1 MGTPIVRVP
10 QNIICMN
17 SYIERLAW
25 GTDAGFYRY
34 VPEEVLHPATEQ
46 QVQQILARAHREHK
60 SITFRAAGT
69 SLSGQAC
76 GPSILMVTGKKWEQ
90 YEVLDNGKRIRL
102 QPGIVGARVNQ
113 ILKPYG
119 RRFTPDPAS
128 LNSAM
133 VGGIV
138 NNNAS
143 GMVCGVHAN
152 SYRMLDSVRL
162 ILADGTVLDTGDEKS
177 KADFRVSHP
186 HFVRRIE
193 DLRDRTL
200 ANKRL
205 TELIRKK
212 YSIKNVTGLTILPF
226 VEYQN
231 PFDIIAHLIVGSEG
245 TLAFLSSIVMKTG
258 EDYDHTASALLLF
271 PTTESACRCVTEL
284 KQTGAP
290 SAVEYF
296 DRRSMRVVEQDFP
309 ELQGLPEDAGAELLK
324 VEAST
329 QAELEDKIRQIEEV
343 LTHYTLCQP
352 AKFTQ
357 DPALVGKYWAMRS
370 GIFPAVGGTRPI
382 GTTCL
387 IEDIAFPI
395 EHLAEATADLRELF
409 EKHHYPDAV
418 IYGHAFEGNYH
429 FILNQRFDSGEAV
442 AQYDAMMHA
451 VVDLVVDKY
460 HGSLKAEH
468 GTGRNMAPFVR
479 REWGD
484 DAYQLMKDVKA
495 LFDPENIFNPGVI
508 FNEDPASYIQHIKPL
523 PEVHPLVDRCIE
535 CGFCEV
541 NCVACGFT
549 EGSKTMAL
557 SSRQRIVIQR
567 EIARLTKEG
576 NRREA
581 GKLRRAF
588 RRIGKDLCV
597 GDGLC
602 STSCPVG
609 INTGEFIHVIRQM
622 EMSGAGKAFS
632 RFAASHFEGVAGTIG
647 SVLGMANLGRVV
659 LGEKN
664 MQRVAN
670 GLHHLGIP
678 QWTPS
683 IPQRTPVDAVQKA
696 GQVLVFHNPTELP
709 PKVVYFP
716 SCLNQRL
723 GVDKRAKE
731 PYNQPLIN
739 EMTELLAKASY
750 EVIFPDNLPNL
761 CCGTIWESKGDPE
774 TADRKANELMQALLK
789 ASDNGKYP
797 ILCDQSPCLHR
808 MRKTMQDSGLRLYEP
823 VEFIDKFLMARLE
836 ITKLPV
842 TVAVHATC
850 STRLMGLTP
859 VLLRVAG
866 ACAEK
871 VVLPEGVGCCAF
883 AGDKGFTDPELNRWA
898 LRKLHD
904 TIEKEGVTVGFSNSR
919 TCEIGLTT
927 HSGVQYMNIAYLV
940 NQAAQRKR

>member
-1 MGTPIVRVP
+1 MT
-10 QNIICMN
+10 

-34 VPEEVLHPATEQ
+34 VPEEVLHPKDEA
-46 QVQQILARAHREHK
+46 QVQQIIARALREHK

-76 GPSILMVTGKKWEQ
+76 GPSLLMVTGKKWEQ
-90 YEVLDNGKRIRL
+90 YEVLDEGKRIRL
-102 QPGIVGARVNQ
+102 QPGIIGSRVNA

-162 ILADGTVLDTGDEKS
+162 ILADGTILDTGDEIS
-177 KADFRVSHP
+177 KASFRVSHP
-186 HFVRRIE
+186 QFVRRIE

-258 EDYDHTASALLLF
+258 EDYGHTASALLLF

-329 QAELEDKIRQIEEV
+329 AEELQQKIRIIEDV
-343 LTHYTLCQP
+343 LAHYTLCQP
-352 AKFTQ
+352 ARFTQ

-409 EKHHYPDAV
+409 EQHNYPDAV

-429 FILNQRFDSGEAV
+429 FILNQRFDTEEAV

-484 DAYQLMKDVKA
+484 DAYQLMQDVKA
-495 LFDPENIFNPGVI
+495 LFDPQNLFNPGVI

-549 EGSKTMAL
+549 KGDKTVSL
-557 SSRQRIVIQR
+557 SSRQRIIVQR
-567 EIARLTKEG
+567 EIARLMKEG
-576 NRREA
+576 KRREA
-581 GKLRRAF
+581 ASLRKAF
-588 RRIGKDLCV
+588 RRMGKDLCA

-609 INTGEFIHVIRQM
+609 INTGEFIHVIREL
-622 EMSGAGKAFS
+622 EMSAAGKALS
-632 RFAASHFEGVAGTIG
+632 HFAASHFEGVAGSVG
-647 SVLGMANLGRVV
+647 SVLTLANVGRNILGD
-659 LGEKN
+659 KA
-664 MQRVAN
+664 MQKICN
-670 GLHHLGIP
+670 GLHHVGIP

-683 IPQRTPVDAVQKA
+683 IPQRTPADAVSKA
-696 GQVLVFHNPTELP
+696 KKLIVFHDPTKLP
-709 PKVVYFP
+709 EKVVYFP

-723 GVDKRAKE
+723 GVDKRLVDSPPKVGGVPAGGGSM
-731 PYNQPLIN
+731 NCSQPLVN
-739 EMTELLAKASY
+739 EMTELLGKASY
-750 EVIFPDNLPNL
+750 EVIFPENMSSL
-761 CCGTIWESKGDPE
+761 CCGTIWESKGDHE
-774 TADRKANELMQALLK
+774 TADRKAEELLQALLK
-789 ASDNGKYP
+789 ASDNGRYP

-808 MRKTMQDSGLRLYEP
+808 MRKTMKDKGLQLYEP
-823 VEFIDKFLMARLE
+823 VEFIDKFVLDKVS
-836 ITKLPV
+836 ITKLP
-842 TVAVHATC
+842 TTIAVHATC
-850 STRLMGLTP
+850 STRLMGLVPT
-859 VLLRVAG
+859 LLRVAQ

-871 VVLPEGVGCCAF
+871 VVLPEEIGCCAF
-883 AGDKGFTDPELNRWA
+883 AGDKGFTDPELNQWA
-898 LRKLHD
+898 L
-904 TIEKEGVTVGFSNSR
+904 
-919 TCEIGLTT
+919 
-927 HSGVQYMNIAYLV
+927 
-940 NQAAQRKR
+940 